1 MKKDIHPDYHDITV
15 LMTNGTKFKTKST
28 WGKLGDTMTLDIDP
42 STHPAWVGGV
52 AFLNENVSK
61 VAEFKKKFGAFS
73 FTVAASNKAVD
84 CSDTQN

>member
-73 FTVAASNKAVD
+73 FTGAASNKAVD
-84 CSDTQN
+84 SSDTQN